1 MKPRVDDT
9 DRSILS
15 CLIED
20 ARMPSAE
27 IARRVGDVPV
37 RTVRSR
43 LKKLIDSGVVYI
55 CAGAVPEA
63 LGFGIR
69 ADVVIDVEPGKM
81 IDVAERLC
89 QLDQVC
95 YVALS
100 TGDFDISAAFVAPD
114 IEAFRTFVTETIH
127 DIPGISRTRVNVI
140 TKVFKRSC
148 DWPFPDQLPW

>member
-1 MKPRVDDT
+1 MKPQVDEI
-9 DRSILS
+9 DRAILS

-27 IARRVGDVPV
+27 IARRIGDVPV

-43 LKKLIDSGVVYI
+43 LKRLIDSGVVYV
-55 CAGAVPEA
+55 CAGAVPEP

-69 ADVVIDVEPGKM
+69 ADIVIDVEPGKM
-81 IDVAERLC
+81 IDVAEKLC

-100 TGDFDISAAFVAPD
+100 TGDFDISAAFVATD

-127 DIPGISRTRVNVI
+127 EIPGIVRTRVNVL

-148 DWPFPDQLPW
+148 DWPFPGQLP